1 MSQYR
6 IIKDTSVKPKPKEVA
21 KLKTDIYLKNQE
33 ITHLV
38 NRLTVAIRQ
47 KKNVSR
53 KYWQRVK
60 HEHKLSNVKTV
71 SEGYHR
77 GTCYKCGTIVE
88 WFV

>member
-6 IIKDTSVKPKPKEVA
+6 IVKDTSVKPKPHEVT
-21 KLKTDIYLKNQE
+21 KLKTDSYLKNQE
-33 ITHLV
+33 ITHLAK
-38 NRLTVAIRQ
+38 RLTLAIRE
-47 KKNVSR
+47 KKKLAR
-53 KYWQRVK
+53 KYWQPVK
-60 HEHKLSNVKTV
+60 HEHKLSNIKKV